1 MELMYDFVR
10 IFVLGLAYVFPFL
23 LSFILVIAALGLIV
37 GKREGWTRPDAVYF
51 AFITATTVGF
61 GDLYPEGKLSKLL
74 SIVIALLG
82 LIFTGIV
89 IALALHAAS
98 LAFKHSP
105 EFTKAVQETQQ
116 IERAP

>member
-10 IFVLGLAYVFPFL
+10 LFVLGLTYVSPLL
-23 LSFILVIAALGLIV
+23 LSLILIIIVLGLII
-37 GKREGWTRPDAVYF
+37 GKREGWTGSNAVYF

-61 GDLYPEGKLSKLL
+61 GDFHPERKLSKLL
-74 SIVIALLG
+74 SIVIAMVG

-98 LAFKHSP
+98 EAFKHSP
-105 EFTKAVQETQQ
+105 EFTKAIHKTEQ
-116 IERAP
+116 IEQAP